1 MLGGDSPAQAAC
13 GLSEVRARVA
23 RIPPQPTESATSCQ
37 QPCEC
42 VWMPLWTI
50 LSLLFFLSSARPAP
64 GDLRLAVSS

>member
-42 VWMPLWTI
+42 VWMPLWAI
-50 LSLLFFLSSARPAP
+50 LSLYSFSLLPAP
-64 GDLRLAVSS
+64 HRGICD